1 MAGYNV
7 SALVDYEQNFP
18 ILRASI
24 LGAKSASIFY
34 IANWNQNHFCFKPNG
49 C

>member
-7 SALVDYEQNFP
+7 SALVDYTNEQNFP

-24 LGAKSASIFY
+24 LGAKSASF
-34 IANWNQNHFCFKPNG
+34 IANWNQNHFCFA
-49 C
+49 